1 MGIWFHAP
9 RRWNCW
15 FYLLFSLFQW
25 PQCCFLE
32 KLCFKHFSD
41 FSSVWELHW
50 LHSGW
55 LTGVA
60 SSTHCDTREDYTHC
74 TTALALACGG
84 KKIGWRAIPQM
95 FTSPTCPQA
104 FRLVTYLSFLFFLFQ
119 IQIQIHTY
127 IQVQL
132 QIHTRKHSW
141 NIGILTIC
149 TANFAAPFIFTF
161 MKCKQYV
168 DDMDQPLMMS
178 PVLKAAMCK
187 LVRYKP
193 ITWNATTHQ

>member
-1 MGIWFHAP
+1 MTP
-9 RRWNCW
+9 V
-15 FYLLFSLFQW
+15 LLPASVVA
-25 PQCCFLE
+25 CGKENAALE
-32 KLCFKHFSD
+32 KLFFKHFSD

-127 IQVQL
+127 TSTITNTHTQTQLEYWDIDYLHCEFRSTLHLHFHEVQA
-132 QIHTRKHSW
+132 ICRRHGS
-141 NIGILTIC
+141 TINEV
-149 TANFAAPFIFTF
+149 ASF
-161 MKCKQYV
+161 KSSYV
-168 DDMDQPLMMS
+168 
-178 PVLKAAMCK
+178 
-187 LVRYKP
+187 
-193 ITWNATTHQ
+193 